1 MTANL
6 DNLAQFFRQWDK
18 PVVILD
24 LETTGGNFQRDRIT
38 EIAFLH
44 FWQGEIT
51 PVSRLVNPTIPI
63 QAFVSQLTGIDDA
76 MVQDAPLW
84 PELLPDVL
92 PYLRGSLLI
101 AHNSRFDYTFLRQEC
116 RRAGVPFAAS
126 ALCSVQLSRKLNP
139 QFHKHS
145 LESIIER
152 HGLPIDSRH
161 RAMSDVAALAQF
173 LQLALHEKGA
183 GAWMQFAGQLYS
195 PRLPPPHL
203 PPKVQTAL
211 PLFADDFG
219 ISIWRNAAGEVL
231 NILPHEHAYREVV
244 ALLCRL
250 PAWAAG
256 VAEIAFEAAVGSLHA
271 AVLCAERRLAFGGVH
286 NEATGYH
293 TVRWAQ
299 ADNGALQAQIRPL
312 SAGYFSAPPCGLFAY
327 PKQAKRLLSAW
338 AAAHGLCPRLL
349 NILPT
354 SIPADAPCPVVASG
368 QTCSDACMHHDIAAH
383 NRAVQAALADFP
395 LGDWGKNAR
404 LQITET
410 DELSRRQHTWQ
421 FHSGALLRHDG
432 RWYVDKNIIQIIKHK
447 IKQKDEG
454 VQAAF

>member
-1 MTANL
+1 
-6 DNLAQFFRQWDK
+6 
-18 PVVILD
+18 
-24 LETTGGNFQRDRIT
+24 
-38 EIAFLH
+38 
-44 FWQGEIT
+44 
-51 PVSRLVNPTIPI
+51 
-63 QAFVSQLTGIDDA
+63 
-76 MVQDAPLW
+76 
-84 PELLPDVL
+84 
-92 PYLRGSLLI
+92 
-101 AHNSRFDYTFLRQEC
+101 
-116 RRAGVPFAAS
+116 
-126 ALCSVQLSRKLNP
+126 
-139 QFHKHS
+139 
-145 LESIIER
+145 
-152 HGLPIDSRH
+152 
-161 RAMSDVAALAQF
+161 MSDVAALAQF

-195 PRLPPPHL
+195 PRLPPSHL
-203 PPKVQTAL
+203 PPKVQAAL

-250 PAWAAG
+250 PGWAAG
-256 VAEIAFEAAVGSLHA
+256 VAEIAFEAAIGSLHA
-271 AVLCAERRLAFGGVH
+271 AVLCAEQRLAFGGVH

-293 TVRWAQ
+293 TVRWTQ

-312 SAGYFSAPPCGLFAY
+312 SAGCFSAPPCGLFAY

-338 AAAHGLCPRLL
+338 AAVHGLCPRLL

-354 SIPADAPCPVVASG
+354 SIPANAPCPVVASG
-368 QTCSDACMHHDIAAH
+368 QTCSDACMHNDIAAH
-383 NRAVQAALADFP
+383 NHAVQAALTDFP

-410 DELSRRQHTWQ
+410 DELSQQQHTWQ
-421 FHSGALLRHDG
+421 FHSGALQRHDG

>member
-1 MTANL
+1 
-6 DNLAQFFRQWDK
+6 
-18 PVVILD
+18 
-24 LETTGGNFQRDRIT
+24 
-38 EIAFLH
+38 
-44 FWQGEIT
+44 
-51 PVSRLVNPTIPI
+51 
-63 QAFVSQLTGIDDA
+63 
-76 MVQDAPLW
+76 
-84 PELLPDVL
+84 
-92 PYLRGSLLI
+92 
-101 AHNSRFDYTFLRQEC
+101 
-116 RRAGVPFAAS
+116 
-126 ALCSVQLSRKLNP
+126 
-139 QFHKHS
+139 
-145 LESIIER
+145 
-152 HGLPIDSRH
+152 
-161 RAMSDVAALAQF
+161 
-173 LQLALHEKGA
+173 
-183 GAWMQFAGQLYS
+183 MQFAGQLYS
-195 PRLPPPHL
+195 PRLPPPNL
-203 PPKVQTAL
+203 PPKVQAAL

-293 TVRWAQ
+293 TVRWVQ
-299 ADNGALQAQIRPL
+299 ADNGALQAQIRLL
-312 SAGYFSAPPCGLFAY
+312 SAGCFSAPPCGLFAY

-410 DELSRRQHTWQ
+410 DELSRQQHTWQ

-432 RWYVDKNIIQIIKHK
+432 RWYVDKDIIQIVRHK